1 MQVGFIGLGRMGQG
15 MAGRILGA
23 GHDLVIYDQIPELL
37 TTLGEAGATIATSV
51 AEATADR
58 DVVIDM
64 LPHDAALESLVFSA
78 GGLLE
83 SLPKGAI
90 HMPMGTHGI
99 AIIRRL
105 TEAHEAAGQILV
117 AGHVLGRPDLAAAG
131 QLSLVPGGPPEILK
145 RLQPLFDVLGKRTF
159 IAGDEPQAA
168 TAVKIAHNFVLGCA
182 IEVIGEGMS
191 LARKYGVE
199 PSLFHQVLTEG
210 LFSAPAYEVYGQ
222 IIVDEA
228 YDKVG
233 ASVQIG
239 IKDANL
245 ALAAGEAVGVP
256 LPSCNVMRDRL
267 LGAVAHGDGE
277 CDWAVMAREQAR
289 ASGLE

>member
-1 MQVGFIGLGRMGQG
+1 MKVGFIGLGRMGQG

-23 GHDLVIYDQIPELL
+23 GHDLTIYDQVPELL
-37 TTLGEAGATIATSV
+37 ASLGEAGATVASSV
-51 AEATADR
+51 KEVAADR
-58 DVVIDM
+58 EVVIDM
-64 LPHDAALESLVFSA
+64 LPHDAALEELVFSDS
-78 GGLLE
+78 GLLE
-83 SLPKGAI
+83 ALPAGAI
-90 HMPMGTHGI
+90 HMPMGTHGVE
-99 AIIRRL
+99 IIQRL
-105 TEAHEAAGQILV
+105 ATAHTEAGQLLV
-117 AGHVLGRPDLAAAG
+117 AGHVLGRPDLAASG
-131 QLSLVPGGPPEILK
+131 QLSIVPGGAPELLE
-145 RLQPLFDVLGKRTF
+145 RLQPLFDVLGKKTF
-159 IAGDEPQAA
+159 IAGHEPQSA

-199 PSLFHQVLTEG
+199 PALFHQVLTEG
-210 LFSAPAYEVYGQ
+210 LFGAPAYEVYGQ

-228 YDKVG
+228 YDEVG

-289 ASGLE
+289 ASGIE

>member
-1 MQVGFIGLGRMGQG
+1 MGQG

-23 GHDLVIYDQIPELL
+23 GHDLVIYDQVPELL
-37 TTLGEAGATIATSV
+37 TELGKAGATIASSV
-51 AEATADR
+51 AEVAADR
-58 DVVIDM
+58 EVVIDM
-64 LPHDAALESLVFSA
+64 LPHDAALEELVFSS

-83 SLPKGAI
+83 ALPIGAI
-90 HMPMGTHGI
+90 HMPMGTHGVE
-99 AIIRRL
+99 IIQRL
-105 TEAHEAAGQILV
+105 SNAHAEADQFLV
-117 AGHVLGRPDLAAAG
+117 AGHVLGRPDLAANG
-131 QLSLVPGGPPEILK
+131 QLSIVPGGSPELLE
-145 RLQPLFDVLGKRTF
+145 RLQPLFDVLGKKTF
-159 IAGDEPQAA
+159 IAGDEPQSA

-182 IEVIGEGMS
+182 IEAIGEGMS

-199 PSLFHQVLTEG
+199 PALFHQVLTEG
-210 LFSAPAYEVYGQ
+210 LFGAPAYEIYGQ

>member
-1 MQVGFIGLGRMGQG
+1 MKVGFIGLGRMGQG

-23 GHDLVIYDQIPELL
+23 GYDLVIFDQVPELL
-37 TTLGEAGATIATSV
+37 TALGEAGATIASSV
-51 AEATADR
+51 AEAVAGR
-58 DVVIDM
+58 DLVIDM
-64 LPHDAALESLVFSA
+64 LPHDAALEGLVFSA

-83 SLPKGAI
+83 SLPEGAI
-90 HMPMGTHGI
+90 HMPMGTHGVE
-99 AIIRRL
+99 IISRL
-105 TEAHEAAGQILV
+105 TSAHAQAGHILV
-117 AGHVLGRPDLAAAG
+117 AGHVLGRPDLAATG
-131 QLSLVPGGPPEILK
+131 QLSIVPGGPPETLQK
-145 RLQPLFDVLGKRTF
+145 LQPLFDVLGKRTF
-159 IAGDEPQAA
+159 VAGDEPQSA
-168 TAVKIAHNFVLGCA
+168 TAVKIAHNFVLGSA

-199 PSLFHQVLTEG
+199 PALFHQVLTQG
-210 LFSAPAYEVYGQ
+210 LFGCAAYEVYGQ

-245 ALAAGEAVGVP
+245 ALAAGEKVGVP

-267 LGAVAHGDGE
+267 VGAVAHGDGE

-289 ASGLE
+289 ASGIE

>member
-1 MQVGFIGLGRMGQG
+1 MGQG

-23 GHDLVIYDQIPELL
+23 GHDLVIYDQVPELL
-37 TTLGEAGATIATSV
+37 TALGKAGATIASSV
-51 AEATADR
+51 AEVVADR
-58 DVVIDM
+58 EVVIDM
-64 LPHDAALESLVFSA
+64 LPHDAALEKLVFSN

-83 SLPKGAI
+83 ALPIGAI
-90 HMPMGTHGI
+90 HMPMGTHGVE
-99 AIIRRL
+99 IIQRL
-105 TEAHEAAGQILV
+105 SNAHAEADQLFV
-117 AGHVLGRPDLAAAG
+117 AGHVLGRPDLAANG
-131 QLSLVPGGPPEILK
+131 QLSIVPGGSPELLK
-145 RLQPLFDVLGKRTF
+145 RLQPLFDVLGKKTF
-159 IAGDEPQAA
+159 IAGDEPQSA

-199 PSLFHQVLTEG
+199 PALFHQVLTEG
-210 LFSAPAYEVYGQ
+210 LFSSPAYEVYGQ

>member
-1 MQVGFIGLGRMGQG
+1 MKVGFIGLGRMGQG
-15 MAGRILGA
+15 MAGRLLGA
-23 GHDLVIYDQIPELL
+23 GHDLVIYDRIPTLL
-37 TTLGEAGATIATSV
+37 TALGEAGATVATSV
-51 AEATADR
+51 PEVTADR
-58 DVVIDM
+58 EVVIDM
-64 LPHDAALESLVFSA
+64 LPHDAALESLAFSSN
-78 GGLLE
+78 GLLE

-90 HMPMGTHGI
+90 HMPMGTHGVE
-99 AIIRRL
+99 IICRL
-105 TEAHEAAGQILV
+105 EQAHTEAGQILV

-131 QLSLVPGGPPEILK
+131 QLSIVPGGPPESLA

-159 IAGDEPQAA
+159 VAGAEPQAA

-191 LARKYGVE
+191 LARKYRVE

-210 LFSAPAYEVYGQ
+210 LFGCPAYKIYGQ

-267 LGAVAHGDGE
+267 LGAVSHGDGE

>member
-1 MQVGFIGLGRMGQG
+1 
-15 MAGRILGA
+15 
-23 GHDLVIYDQIPELL
+23 
-37 TTLGEAGATIATSV
+37 
-51 AEATADR
+51 
-58 DVVIDM
+58 
-64 LPHDAALESLVFSA
+64 
-78 GGLLE
+78 
-83 SLPKGAI
+83 
-90 HMPMGTHGI
+90 
-99 AIIRRL
+99 
-105 TEAHEAAGQILV
+105 
-117 AGHVLGRPDLAAAG
+117 
-131 QLSLVPGGPPEILK
+131 
-145 RLQPLFDVLGKRTF
+145 
-159 IAGDEPQAA
+159 
-168 TAVKIAHNFVLGCA
+168 
-182 IEVIGEGMS
+182 MS

-199 PSLFHQVLTEG
+199 PALFHQVLTEG
-210 LFSAPAYEVYGQ
+210 LFGAPAYEVYGQ

>member
-1 MQVGFIGLGRMGQG
+1 MKVGFIGLGRMGQG

-23 GHDLVIYDQIPELL
+23 GHDLVIYDQVPELL
-37 TTLGEAGATIATSV
+37 TTLGDAGASVASSV
-51 AEATADR
+51 AETVADR
-58 DVVIDM
+58 EVVINM
-64 LPHDAALESLVFSA
+64 LPHDRALEGLAFSA

-83 SLPKGAI
+83 TLPKDAI
-90 HMPMGTHGI
+90 HMPMGTHGVE
-99 AIIRRL
+99 IIQRL
-105 TEAHEAAGQILV
+105 TGAHAEAGHTFV
-117 AGHVLGRPDLAAAG
+117 AGHVLGRPDLAATG
-131 QLSLVPGGPPEILK
+131 QLSIVPGGPPETLQQ
-145 RLQPLFDVLGKRTF
+145 LQPLFDVLGKRTF
-159 IAGDEPQAA
+159 IAGDEPQSA
-168 TAVKIAHNFVLGCA
+168 TAVKIAHNFVLGSA

-199 PSLFHQVLTEG
+199 PALFHQVLTEG
-210 LFSAPAYEVYGQ
+210 LFGCAAYEVYGQ

-267 LGAVAHGDGE
+267 VGAVAHGDGE

-289 ASGLE
+289 ASGIE

>member
-1 MQVGFIGLGRMGQG
+1 MKVGFIGLGRMGQG

-23 GHDLVIYDQIPELL
+23 GHDLTIYDQVPELL
-37 TTLGEAGATIATSV
+37 TKLGDAGATVATSV
-51 AEATADR
+51 AEVVADR
-58 DVVIDM
+58 EVVIDM
-64 LPHDAALESLVFSA
+64 LPHDDALEALVFSE

-83 SLPKGAI
+83 SLPAGAV
-90 HMPMGTHGI
+90 HMPMGTHGVN
-99 AIIRRL
+99 IIQRL
-105 TEAHEAAGQILV
+105 TQAHAEAGHVVV

-131 QLSLVPGGPPEILK
+131 QLSIVPGGPPEVLE

-159 IAGDEPQAA
+159 VAGDLPEAA

-191 LARKYGVE
+191 LARAYGVE
-199 PSLFHQVLTEG
+199 PALFHRVLTEG
-210 LFSAPAYEVYGQ
+210 LFGAPAYEVYGQ

-245 ALAAGEAVGVP
+245 AMAAGESKGVP

>member
-1 MQVGFIGLGRMGQG
+1 MKVGFIGLGRMGQG

-23 GHDLVIYDQIPELL
+23 GHDVAIYDQVPELL
-37 TTLGEAGATIATSV
+37 TELGKASATITSSVTEV
-51 AEATADR
+51 AAGR

-64 LPHDAALESLVFSA
+64 LPHDAALEGLVFSD

-83 SLPKGAI
+83 SLPEGAI
-90 HMPMGTHGI
+90 HMPMGTHGVK
-99 AIIRRL
+99 IIQRL
-105 TEAHEAAGQILV
+105 TAAHAEAGQRLV
-117 AGHVLGRPDLAAAG
+117 AGHVLGRPDLAATG
-131 QLSLVPGGPPEILK
+131 QLSIVPGGPPELLEQ
-145 RLQPLFDVLGKRTF
+145 LQPIFDVLGKRTF
-159 IAGDEPQAA
+159 IAGPEPQSA

-199 PSLFHQVLTEG
+199 PALFQQVLTEG
-210 LFSAPAYEVYGQ
+210 LFGSPAYEVYGQ

-245 ALAAGEAVGVP
+245 ALDAGEAVGVP

-267 LGAVAHGDGE
+267 VGAVAHGDGE

>member
-1 MQVGFIGLGRMGQG
+1 MKVGFIGLGRMGQG

-23 GHDLVIYDQIPELL
+23 GHDLFIYDQVPELL
-37 TTLGEAGATIATSV
+37 TALGKAGATIASSV
-51 AEATADR
+51 AEVVADR
-58 DVVIDM
+58 EVVIDM
-64 LPHDAALESLVFSA
+64 LPHDAALEKLVFSN

-83 SLPKGAI
+83 ALPIGAI
-90 HMPMGTHGI
+90 HMPMGTHGVE
-99 AIIRRL
+99 IIQRL
-105 TEAHEAAGQILV
+105 SNAHAEADQLFV
-117 AGHVLGRPDLAAAG
+117 AGHVLGRPDLAANG
-131 QLSLVPGGPPEILK
+131 QLSIVPGGSPELLE
-145 RLQPLFDVLGKRTF
+145 RLQPLFNVLGKKTF
-159 IAGDEPQAA
+159 IAGDEPQSA

-199 PSLFHQVLTEG
+199 PALFHQVLTEG
-210 LFSAPAYEVYGQ
+210 LFSSPAYEVYGQ

>member
-1 MQVGFIGLGRMGQG
+1 MKVGFIGLGRMGQG
-15 MAGRILGA
+15 MAGRINGA
-23 GHDLVIYDQIPELL
+23 GHDLVIYDQVPELL
-37 TTLGEAGATIATSV
+37 TALGKAGATIANSV
-51 AEATADR
+51 AETCADR
-58 DVVIDM
+58 EVVIDM
-64 LPHDAALESLVFSA
+64 LPHDEALEGLVFSD

-83 SLPKGAI
+83 SLPAGAI
-90 HMPMGTHGI
+90 HMPMGTHGVG
-99 AIIRRL
+99 IIRRL
-105 TEAHEAAGQILV
+105 TEAHAAAGHILV
-117 AGHVLGRPDLAAAG
+117 AGHVLGRPDLAATG
-131 QLSLVPGGPPEILK
+131 QLSIVPGGPPEVLEK
-145 RLQPLFDVLGKRTF
+145 LQPLFDVLGKRTF
-159 IAGDEPQAA
+159 IAGTEPQAA

-182 IEVIGEGMS
+182 IEVIGEGIS

-199 PSLFHQVLTEG
+199 PALFNEVLTKG
-210 LFSAPAYEVYGQ
+210 LFGSPAYDIYGQ

-245 ALAAGEAVGVP
+245 ALAAGELAGVP
-256 LPSCNVMRDRL
+256 LPSCNVWRDRL

>member
-1 MQVGFIGLGRMGQG
+1 MKVGFIGLGRMGQG

-23 GHDLVIYDQIPELL
+23 GHDLVIYDQVPELL
-37 TTLGEAGATIATSV
+37 TALGKAGATIASSV
-51 AEATADR
+51 AEVVADR
-58 DVVIDM
+58 EVVIDM
-64 LPHDAALESLVFSA
+64 LPHDAALEKLVFSN

-83 SLPKGAI
+83 ALPIGAI
-90 HMPMGTHGI
+90 HMPMGTHGVE
-99 AIIRRL
+99 IIQRL
-105 TEAHEAAGQILV
+105 SNAHAEADQLFV
-117 AGHVLGRPDLAAAG
+117 AGHVLGRPDLAANG
-131 QLSLVPGGPPEILK
+131 QLSIVPGGSPELLK
-145 RLQPLFDVLGKRTF
+145 RLQPLFDVLGKKTF
-159 IAGDEPQAA
+159 IAGDEPQSA

-199 PSLFHQVLTEG
+199 PALFHQVLTEG
-210 LFSAPAYEVYGQ
+210 LFSSPAYEVYGQ